1 MNLIVWLPLMFGLG
15 LVSMVLCLLF
25 INACGRI

>member
-15 LVSMVLCLLF
+15 LVSMLLCLLF